1 MTSQSAESESLVL
14 QEAIDGLDSLDW
26 GETPDIFALGKKG
39 RWGKHPAVAKRF
51 AIKAAGYV
59 EVLKQREKLTK
70 EAAVEKVL
78 AEQFGIEANTLRQW
92 IKGFNKD
99 DDQRVKRTIHDMAFV
114 YRPNVKLV
122 FPVSLDELSWNE
134 LKADGVKFRGAHD
147 SKIR

>member
-1 MTSQSAESESLVL
+1 M
-14 QEAIDGLDSLDW
+14 

-70 EAAVEKVL
+70 EAAVEKV

-122 FPVSLDELSWNE
+122 FPVSLDALMERI
-134 LKADGVKFRGAHD
+134 KADRCEI
-147 SKIR
+147 S